1 MSFSAAGCLFYE
13 CKGKNTHN
21 EITGMSSLHKHEKQG
36 VFIKVQIQIFL

>member
-1 MSFSAAGCLFYE
+1 MSFFAAGCLFYE